1 MRYMHSERAV
11 KMVFWEGL
19 TISMEI
25 DLRRVYKLTEEI
37 LNFHT
42 FSDMSRFA
50 APRQEPFH
58 AASLDAKQAFGN
70 VTPTI
75 QSKTMRDF
83 NVNATIASGLLR
95 EQIGG
100 K

>member
-1 MRYMHSERAV
+1 
-11 KMVFWEGL
+11 
-19 TISMEI
+19 
-25 DLRRVYKLTEEI
+25 
-37 LNFHT
+37 
-42 FSDMSRFA
+42 MSRVA

-83 NVNATIASGLLR
+83 NMNATLASGLLR